1 MKRLALICSFLLIA
15 LIIGCS
21 SKEKTEEKYYVL
33 IVQGE
38 ENLSEKFSKFVNG
51 TYSVVEMEYLTSLAA
66 AKEKYPKYEI
76 EKAPAVFIFETD
88 GGEMKKLKLKT
99 YDTEE
104 AVKFLEE
111 SKKDFQQ
118 HQKK

>member
-1 MKRLALICSFLLIA
+1 MKQLILICTLFFLVQT
-15 LIIGCS
+15 IGCS
-21 SKEKTEEKYYVL
+21 PKGKYEEKYSVL

-38 ENLSEKFSKFVNG
+38 ENLSEKFSEFINND
-51 TYSVVEMEYLTSLAA
+51 YSIVKVEYLTSLAV

-104 AVKFLEE
+104 AIEFLQGT
-111 SKKDFQQ
+111 KKGSQ
-118 HQKK
+118 